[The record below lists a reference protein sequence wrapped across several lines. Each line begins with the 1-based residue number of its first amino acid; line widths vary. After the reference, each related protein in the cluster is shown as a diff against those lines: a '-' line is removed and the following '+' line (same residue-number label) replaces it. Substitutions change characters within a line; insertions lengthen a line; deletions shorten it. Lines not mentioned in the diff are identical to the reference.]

1 MINCEL
7 FSHIYFATPL
17 IPGS

>member
-17 IPGS
+17 VPGS